1 MVKTLGQRNIKVND
15 TVSTLF
21 VDYPCPV
28 RHGHLGRTKQ
38 EDKAIIDYFKKYKA
52 DNPDYEPSNLSGWRT
67 TWNAHIDH
75 EQILSGLM
83 MDILQWHNANV
94 SHPRNDYVPDFIKQ
108 QQDFDFVAKNYKS
121 GALKNINQF
130 KLNPSVFKDFQAFC
144 LTKDFELNTKTELFL
159 NKSLAAAKDENL
171 MSLKTVATEVRKIL
185 RDQKKQAING
195 VKDRILWGI
204 SEEIIQRE
212 FYREGVYQYALTKH
226 PTIQKGKSILTNLSD
241 YYKVLK

>member
-21 VDYPCPV
+21 VDYPCPI

-38 EDKAIIDYFKKYKA
+38 EDKVIIDYFKKYKA

-83 MDILQWHNANV
+83 MDILQWHNTNV

-108 QQDFDFVAKNYKS
+108 KQDFDLDAEVWYTEYDKGDYADEHHHGTVSRTSFVYYLDCEDDGSPLTFVKKATPMY
-121 GALKNINQF
+121 GAFPKTVELFNLNTYPGMIVFFPSFLHHRVDPTRSKRYVLAGNIN
-130 KLNPSVFKDFQAFC
+130 DIIY
-144 LTKDFELNTKTELFL
+144 KTPD
-159 NKSLAAAKDENL
+159 A
-171 MSLKTVATEVRKIL
+171 
-185 RDQKKQAING
+185 
-195 VKDRILWGI
+195 
-204 SEEIIQRE
+204 
-212 FYREGVYQYALTKH
+212 
-226 PTIQKGKSILTNLSD
+226 
-241 YYKVLK
+241 